1 MNLQARIQQLLDDAV
16 RDERE
21 TGIQVAA
28 YFHGKQV
35 VDAWAGVA
43 NRETGQPVSGDTLFP
58 VFSTTKGIA
67 ATIAHRLAERGC
79 FGYDDPVCKYWPEF
93 ARHGKDGVTIR
104 HALCHATGVPHLP
117 AEMSLEELHDWPSA
131 CAAVASLK
139 PLYPPGTKL
148 EYHPVS
154 FSWVLCEVLCRVAR
168 RTFPQLVD
176 EEIHA
181 PLGLRDLYVGLPD
194 ELSGRVAVLYM
205 PQPDR
210 FQANAAGVCTIPAC
224 MQPLHEWMNSPAAQR
239 ACLPSSNGIMSAR
252 AIAAHYAALLP
263 GGRLLKP
270 PTLAEAARL
279 QNPMGVPEDQLAGR
293 FALGYQVGGGDSP
306 FGKRASAFGHGGYG
320 GSIGFADPE
329 AQFAMGLTKNLYG
342 KRAAH
347 GEIILAVRQG
357 LGLA

>member
-1 MNLQARIQQLLDDAV
+1 MSLQAGIQRLLDEAV
-16 RDERE
+16 CAGRE
-21 TGIQVAA
+21 TGIQVAV
-28 YFHGKQV
+28 YHQGQRV

-79 FGYDDPVCKYWPEF
+79 FAYDDPICKYWPEF

-104 HALCHATGVPHLP
+104 HALCHATGVPHVAADLT
-117 AEMSLEELHDWPSA
+117 LDDLYDWARA
-131 CAAVASLK
+131 CAATADLK
-139 PLYPPGTKL
+139 LLYPPGTKI

-154 FSWVLCEVLCRVAR
+154 FSWILCEVLCRVAR

-176 EEIHA
+176 EEIRA

-205 PQPDR
+205 PHPDR
-210 FQANAAGVCTIPAC
+210 FQANAEGICTIPAC
-224 MQPLHEWMNSPAAQR
+224 MQPLHEWMNSPAAQC

-252 AIAAHYAALLP
+252 AIAEHYAALLP
-263 GGRLLKP
+263 GGSLLKP
-270 PTLAEAARL
+270 GSLAEVTRL
-279 QNPMGVPEDQLAGR
+279 QNPMGLPEDQLAGR
-293 FALGYQVGGGDSP
+293 FALGYQLGGGESP
-306 FGKRASAFGHGGYG
+306 FGQRASAFGHGGYG
-320 GSIGFADPE
+320 GSIGFADPD
-329 AQFAMGLTKNLYG
+329 AQFAMGLTKNLYS
-342 KRAAH
+342 KSSAH